1 VSEATGSSGTAGRI
15 VAHIIELLDPKGP
28 ELPAWVRDEDLTFSQ
43 LRLLLWLSR
52 MGPASISGVA
62 QWLDVGMATATGVVD
77 RLVRHGLVS
86 RRHRADD
93 RRVVDCFLTER
104 GAGLVTEIEGT
115 RVEEM
120 KGMLALL
127 DQSELEQL
135 ERLFSLMVTRM
146 REKPRAGP

>member
-1 VSEATGSSGTAGRI
+1 MSEVTGSLGTAARI
-15 VAHIIELLDPKGP
+15 VAHMTELMGPKGP

-43 LRLLLWLSR
+43 LRLLFWLSHT
-52 MGPASISGVA
+52 GPASISGVA
-62 QWLDVGMATATGVVD
+62 QWLDAGMATATGVVE

-93 RRVVDCFLTER
+93 RRVVECYLTER
-104 GAGLVTEIEGT
+104 GVGLVNEIEGT
-115 RVEEM
+115 RHEAIHR
-120 KGMLALL
+120 MLALL